1 MNFWKNPD
9 EELTK
14 KQIVYGFLIIIL
26 ISLLCHL
33 PYFSIDLQGHHA
45 WRITQTGWNI
55 RNFVR
60 HDFNIFHPRVSH
72 FNSQF
77 EENLYLFELP
87 LMQWLI
93 ASVQRITG
101 ESIWILRGCMFI
113 IGTWGIMGML
123 RLATFTFGRTI
134 WSLLTTFAFA
144 FGPVY
149 FYYMINPLPDVFALA
164 SGIWFIYFALEY
176 NVNNKRLSI
185 FTAAICLAISVLS
198 KLPYIIFTIIPIYY
212 FFKEQ
217 LQAKKVLTKQILAA
231 AILLASIIPAFF
243 WYKYTLPFWSDMQ
256 IVTGLFE
263 SSMSFG
269 EFWKIFSWYL
279 KEYFPRDLL
288 SPILMIMFLAGIH
301 YLKKSTYKKGWIHTL
316 IGITLFYVIFEFKAI
331 KTAHDYYLMPLLP
344 WIYITLGFGIRGIWK
359 NWNHGRTIVIVL
371 LGLSPIYN
379 LVALNKYWSAAKTP
393 LGKDAEQHRVVLK
406 NAVPDDALC
415 IILNDRSHFI
425 FSYQIDKMGF
435 VFKDDDLPAA
445 FVKDMIIRQG
455 AEYMYS
461 DSRIVDERKDI
472 KVFLDSM
479 IVEAG
484 NIKVWKLV
492 DKEDLK

>member
-9 EELTK
+9 AELTK
-14 KQIVYGFLIIIL
+14 KQTVYGFLIIIF

-77 EENLYLFELP
+77 EENLYLFEFP
-87 LMQWLI
+87 LMQWLV
-93 ASVQRITG
+93 ASVQRVTG

-113 IGTWGIMGML
+113 IGTWGIMGMF
-123 RLATFTFGRTI
+123 RLSTLVFGRTI
-134 WSLLTTFAFA
+134 WSQLTTFAFA

-149 FYYMINPLPDVFALA
+149 YYYMINPLPDVFALA
-164 SGIWFIYFALEY
+164 SGIWFIYFVLEY
-176 NVNNKRLSI
+176 YINNKNRAI
-185 FTAAICLAISVLS
+185 VAAAICLAVSVLT

-212 FFKEQ
+212 FFNDQ
-217 LQAKKVLTKQILAA
+217 LRAKKILKKQITA
-231 AILLASIIPAFF
+231 AIILLTSILPAFF
-243 WYKYTLPFWSDMQ
+243 WYKYTLPFWAGQ
-256 IVTGLFE
+256 NIVTGV
-263 SSMSFG
+263 FG
-269 EFWKIFSWYL
+269 FDLNWVEFKNIFTWYF

-288 SPILMIMFLAGIH
+288 SPILMVLFLAGVY
-301 YLKKSTYKKGWIHTL
+301 YLKNSTYKKGWIHAL
-316 IGITLFYVIFEFKAI
+316 IGVTLFYVIFEFKAI
-331 KTAHDYYLMPLLP
+331 QTAHDYYLMPLLP

-359 NWNHGRTIVIVL
+359 NWNRGKIIVIAL
-371 LGLSPIYN
+371 LALSPIYN
-379 LVALNKYWSAAKTP
+379 LAALNKYWSAAKTP
-393 LGKDAEQHRVVLK
+393 LGKDAAIHREALK

-425 FSYQIDKMGF
+425 FTYQIDKMGF
-435 VFKDDDLPAA
+435 VFKDDDLPTA

-461 DSRIVDERKDI
+461 DSRIVDEREDI